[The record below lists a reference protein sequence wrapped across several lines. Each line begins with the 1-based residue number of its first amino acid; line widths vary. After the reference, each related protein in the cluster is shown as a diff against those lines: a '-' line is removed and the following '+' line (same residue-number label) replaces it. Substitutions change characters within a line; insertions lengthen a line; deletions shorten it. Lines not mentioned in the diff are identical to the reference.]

1 MKGERRI
8 ARELVVRILYEWDA
22 SPVHVD
28 EILRRTLNAVP
39 LASNNREYVE
49 KTVKGVVEN
58 QREIDKRIAAGSRN
72 WRIERIA
79 RMDLAVLRL
88 SVYEVLFSQEVNPA
102 IASNEAVLLA
112 KMYGTAE
119 SAKFIN
125 GIVGGIIRSL
135 KRKPAGR

>member
-8 ARELVVRILYEWDA
+8 ARELVVRILYETDVSDVPSEEVLA
-22 SPVHVD
+22 
-28 EILRRTLNAVP
+28 RTLEETP
-39 LASNNREYVE
+39 LAPNNREYVE
-49 KTVKGVVEN
+49 ATVRGVLGCTAA
-58 QREIDKRIAAGSRN
+58 IDEKISEGSRN

-79 RMDLAVLRL
+79 RMDLAILRH
-88 SVYEVLFSQEVNPA
+88 SVYEVLFSDEITPA

-135 KRKPAGR
+135 KKTKS